1 MRDATEHYRSMGFS
15 IALDDLGAGYSG
27 LRTWSELKPD
37 FVKLDRHFIQD
48 IHEDRTKLQ
57 FVKSMLDIAHGIGCK
72 IISEGIE
79 VREEYLANHEINI
92 DFGQGYYFARPS
104 LKPPKELD
112 ASLFKQRSENS
123 PLLHKR
129 SEPLVSSLLT
139 SLTPAYDHD
148 TAMHVSDR
156 FQKNIK
162 LSSLPIITNN
172 GQPLGMISRNEF
184 MTIFASR
191 YGRDLHGRKP
201 IRDFLNT
208 AHTIVDINMPL
219 KTLSTLITSGH
230 NNDSQNM
237 FIITQEEQYRGV
249 GNIMDLLR
257 QITELQITSASYANP
272 LSELPGNVPI
282 SEYIKTALEQARGS
296 SVCYVDLD
304 NFKPYND
311 IYGYEKGDK
320 VILETARILAEVSEG
335 EAHFIGHVGGDDFII
350 IFENGHSE
358 QLCEKIQTEFTQLH
372 PSLYNE
378 KHLAAKGIEAQD
390 RHGNARF
397 FPLLSL
403 SIGMVKL
410 HDFPD
415 IKTEAELAKHASIAK
430 SLAKKIMGNSLYR
443 LSMADFQITRD

>member
-1 MRDATEHYRSMGFS
+1 
-15 IALDDLGAGYSG
+15 
-27 LRTWSELKPD
+27 
-37 FVKLDRHFIQD
+37 
-48 IHEDRTKLQ
+48 
-57 FVKSMLDIAHGIGCK
+57 
-72 IISEGIE
+72 
-79 VREEYLANHEINI
+79 
-92 DFGQGYYFARPS
+92 
-104 LKPPKELD
+104 
-112 ASLFKQRSENS
+112 
-123 PLLHKR
+123 
-129 SEPLVSSLLT
+129 
-139 SLTPAYDHD
+139 
-148 TAMHVSDR
+148 
-156 FQKNIK
+156 
-162 LSSLPIITNN
+162 
-172 GQPLGMISRNEF
+172 

-272 LSELPGNVPI
+272 LSGLPGNVPI

>member
-48 IHEDRTKLQ
+48 IHEDMTKLQ

-272 LSELPGNVPI
+272 LSGLPGNVPI